1 MNINY
6 KKSLKFVTLLIS
18 ALLIATAS
26 ATVYRYMYI
35 EGTVTVGS
43 IKLMWI
49 VGSDVPDATIVGST
63 ATISLNVENNTSV
76 NFTEALF
83 LKNNDTT
90 NPYNYNITVAQTLSD
105 AEFETANLYL
115 YENSTLPG
123 NWTYLETVDLTN
135 SSSYSDDTLTNG
147 NYIRI
152 TIEVKAIADSIS
164 RNFKVQVEYW
174 P

>member
-1 MNINY
+1 MKMNY

-49 VGSDVPDATIVGST
+49 EGSDVSDATIVGST

-90 NPYNYNITVAQTLSD
+90 TTFNYNITVAQALSGT
-105 AEFETANLYL
+105 EFETAKLHI
-115 YENSTLPG
+115 YENYTTPG
-123 NWTYLETVDLTN
+123 TWAHLDTVDLTN
-135 SSSYSDDTLTNG
+135 PNSYSQHSLTAG
-147 NYIRI
+147 NYTRI
-152 TIEVKAIADSIS
+152 TIEMKAIADSIS
-164 RNFKVQVEYW
+164 RTFKVQVEYW